1 MSIGQTM
8 LSPLLSFLK
17 LYNNTTLDLR
27 FVVSKVRGFI
37 YIQWLATVDV
47 LRYLYQQVSN
57 MIFGYMIICVETVLD
72 NTTNQF
78 QDRTVSCWQ

>member
-8 LSPLLSFLK
+8 LTPSSK
-17 LYNNTTLDLR
+17 SHLYNNTTLDLR

-37 YIQWLATVDV
+37 YIQWLATVGF

-57 MIFGYMIICVETVLD
+57 MIFGYMIALFVCVETD
-72 NTTNQF
+72 TTY
-78 QDRTVSCWQ
+78 